1 MVVFSNWALLVML
14 VAGIGQD
21 ISLGQAKS
29 PLNIPAANEIE
40 RVTPDPVPPGPTDH
54 FKDFRI
60 GRADVLEILRK
71 YHRVAEEEWLHNY
84 SHVAFGD
91 RTGTLTLRDRS
102 IVRYMIRPGGLATL
116 SFADGRKLFLAR
128 EVHTRE

>member
-1 MVVFSNWALLVML
+1 MVLFSNWALLVML

-40 RVTPDPVPPGPTDH
+40 RVTPDTVAPGPIDH

-102 IVRYMIRPGGLATL
+102 IVRYMVRPGGLATL

-128 EVHTRE
+128 EVHTPQ